1 MTFLFMNNKLNWIDK
16 DISELKEK
24 GLFKNIKTIESAIDA
39 EIIIDGKT
47 LLNFCSNNY
56 LGFANK
62 EELKKSAIKAIEK
75 YGVGPAAV
83 RTISGTLDLHI
94 QLEEE
99 LAKFKKVDAAIL
111 FQSGLCA
118 NLATIPVLV
127 RAEDV
132 IFSDELNHA
141 SIIDGCRLSKAKVIV
156 YKHAD
161 PKDLEE
167 KIKENPNY
175 ERKLVITD
183 GVFSM
188 DGDIAPLDKIY
199 EVANKYDC
207 MLMVDDAHGEGVL
220 GESGRGI
227 VDHFHLHGKVD
238 AEVGTLSK
246 AIGVIGGFVA
256 GKKEIVEILRQKA
269 RPFLFSTSMTPA
281 DTQAVI
287 EAVKILEK
295 SDEPVKKLW
304 ENAKYFKEKM
314 KKLGFDIGVS
324 ETPITP
330 VMLGDAKLAVDF
342 SKRLFEEG
350 VFAVALGYPT
360 VPMGKARI
368 RVMVSAVHKKE
379 HLDKALEVFEKVG
392 KELSVIS

>member
-1 MTFLFMNNKLNWIDK
+1 MNNKLNWIDK
-16 DISELKEK
+16 DTSELKEK

-39 EIIIDGKT
+39 EIIIDGKK

-94 QLEEE
+94 KLEKE

-127 RAEDV
+127 RPEDV

-167 KIKENPNY
+167 KIKENLNF

-199 EVANKYDC
+199 EVSEKYNC

-220 GESGRGI
+220 GKSGRGI
-227 VDHFHLHGKVD
+227 VDYFNLHGKVD

-256 GKKEIVEILRQKA
+256 GKKGIIEILRQKA
-269 RPFLFSTSMTPA
+269 RPFLFSTAMTPA

-287 EAVKILEK
+287 EAVNILEK

-314 KKLGFDIGVS
+314 KKLGFDIGS
-324 ETPITP
+324 SQTPITP
-330 VMLGDAKLAVDF
+330 VMLGDAKLAGEF
-342 SKRLFEEG
+342 SKKLFEEG

-368 RVMVSAVHKKE
+368 RVMISAVHKKE
-379 HLDKALEVFEKVG
+379 HLDKALGVFEKVG
-392 KELSVIS
+392 KQLGVIS

>member
-1 MTFLFMNNKLNWIDK
+1 
-16 DISELKEK
+16 
-24 GLFKNIKTIESAIDA
+24 
-39 EIIIDGKT
+39 
-47 LLNFCSNNY
+47 
-56 LGFANK
+56 LGFANNEK
-62 EELKKSAIKAIEK
+62 LKDQAKKAIDK

-94 QLEEE
+94 KLESEI
-99 LAKFKKVDAAIL
+99 AKFKKVDAAIL

-127 RAEDV
+127 RPEDV

-141 SIIDGCRLSKAKVIV
+141 SIIDGCRLSKAKVVV
-156 YKHAD
+156 YKHTD
-161 PKDLEE
+161 PKDLEV
-167 KIKENPNY
+167 KIKENQNF

-188 DGDIAPLDKIY
+188 DGDVAPLDEIY
-199 EVANKYDC
+199 KVCQKYDC

-227 VDHFHLHGKVD
+227 VDHFKLHGKVD

-256 GKKEIVEILRQKA
+256 GNKNVVEILRQKA

-281 DTQAVI
+281 DTQAVLSAI
-287 EAVKILEK
+287 TILEK
-295 SDEPVKKLW
+295 SNKSVEKLW
-304 ENAKYFKEKM
+304 DNANYFKEGM
-314 KKLGFDIGVS
+314 KKLGFDIGKS
-324 ETPITP
+324 QTPITP
-330 VMLGDAKLAVDF
+330 VMLGDVKLAVNF

-350 VFAVALGYPT
+350 IFAVALGYPT

-368 RVMVSAVHKKE
+368 RVMISAVHERK
-379 HLDKALEVFEKVG
+379 HLDIALKVFEKVG
-392 KELSVIS
+392 KELNVI